1 MGIVEPSFRTIKAAF
16 GIKINFKIFTIY
28 ILFSMIGITLKAKLS
43 DKYGE

>member
-1 MGIVEPSFRTIKAAF
+1 MGIVEPSFRTIAAF

-28 ILFSMIGITLKAKLS
+28 ILFPMIGTTLKAKLS